1 MKRYINIILII
12 SILITGLSSCGVQSS
27 NNIEAGTV
35 VRETGEAITI
45 IDQAGREVT
54 VSKNPDSIALCYRVV
69 IRFLLNLELGE
80 KITGIGKSEA
90 FLEEVCPELKEATC
104 VGQGIADIEALAEL
118 APDLFIHKADDIKTL
133 EAVTAL
139 GIPALG
145 ITVETPEDMKTAL
158 RILGCVCDRQQKAET
173 LIDYYDNKLES
184 FERLTENIDKDSR
197 KTAIMMGTSVGD
209 VANGNML
216 QSEMIQRAGGINPA
230 AELKS
235 SELWPTAG
243 TEQIFKWNPDYIFI
257 TNSESSKYSPED
269 ILDNPAW
276 SEINAVK
283 TGDVYIMPAEY
294 DSWEFPGIV
303 SVLGTEYIMKTMYPD
318 LVTDKQLEMDAKE
331 LYKLAYGKVFTREEL
346 GY

>member
-1 MKRYINIILII
+1 MKKYISIVLII
-12 SILITGLSSCGVQSS
+12 CILTAGLCGCSEQSS
-27 NNIEAGTV
+27 NSIDKGTV
-35 VRETGEAITI
+35 VQETEDYITV

-54 VSKNPDSIALCYRVV
+54 VPKDIDSIALCYRVV
-69 IRFLLNLELGE
+69 IRFLLNLEQGK
-80 KITGIGKSEA
+80 KITGIGKSED
-90 FLEEVCPELKEATC
+90 FLEELCPTLSEAVC
-104 VGQGIADIEALAEL
+104 VGQGIADMEALAEL
-118 APDLFIHKADDIKTL
+118 KPDLFIHKADDVKTL
-133 EAVTAL
+133 DAVEAL
-139 GIPALG
+139 GIPAVG
-145 ITVETPEDMKTAL
+145 ITVETPDDMKTAL
-158 RILGCVCDRQQKAET
+158 RLLGNICGKQQKAED
-173 LIDYYDNKLES
+173 LINYYDNKLES
-184 FERLTENIDKDSR
+184 FEQLTENIDKNNK
-197 KTAIMMGTSVGD
+197 KTAIMMGTSIGD

-269 ILDNPAW
+269 ILNNPAW

-283 TGDVYIMPAEY
+283 TGNVYVMPAEY

-318 LVTDKQLEMDAKE
+318 IIDDRQLQKDTEE
-331 LYKLAYGKVFTREEL
+331 LYELAYGRVFTKEEL

>member
-54 VSKNPDSIALCYRVV
+54 VSKEPDSIALCYRVV

-90 FLEEVCPELKEATC
+90 FLEEVCPGLKDASC

-145 ITVETPEDMKTAL
+145 I
-158 RILGCVCDRQQKAET
+158 
-173 LIDYYDNKLES
+173 
-184 FERLTENIDKDSR
+184 
-197 KTAIMMGTSVGD
+197 TSVGD

-283 TGDVYIMPAEY
+283 TGNVYIMPAEY

>member
-1 MKRYINIILII
+1 MKRYISIILVLC
-12 SILITGLSSCGVQSS
+12 ILITGLCGCKEQSS
-27 NNIEAGTV
+27 DKEAGTV
-35 VRETGEAITI
+35 VQETESHITI
-45 IDQAGREVT
+45 VDQAGREVT
-54 VSKNPDSIALCYRVV
+54 VSKDTDSIALCYRVV

-90 FLEEVCPELKEATC
+90 FLEEVCPKLREAAC

-133 EAVTAL
+133 EAVEAL

-145 ITVETPEDMKTAL
+145 ITVETPEDMKTAM
-158 RILGCVCDRQQKAET
+158 RILGNVCDRQDKAEE
-173 LIDYYDNKLES
+173 LINYYDNKLES
-184 FERLTENIDKDSR
+184 FRKLTENIDKNSR

-209 VANGNML
+209 VANGSML

-230 AELKS
+230 VEIKS

-243 TEQIFKWNPDYIFI
+243 TEQIFSWNPDYIFI

-269 ILDNPAW
+269 ILGNPAW

-283 TGDVYIMPAEY
+283 SGNVYVMPAEY

-303 SVLGTEYIMKTMYPD
+303 SVLGTEYIMKVVYPD
-318 LVTDKQLEMDAKE
+318 LITDEQLEKDTDE
-331 LYKLAYGKVFTREEL
+331 LYELAYGKVFTREEL